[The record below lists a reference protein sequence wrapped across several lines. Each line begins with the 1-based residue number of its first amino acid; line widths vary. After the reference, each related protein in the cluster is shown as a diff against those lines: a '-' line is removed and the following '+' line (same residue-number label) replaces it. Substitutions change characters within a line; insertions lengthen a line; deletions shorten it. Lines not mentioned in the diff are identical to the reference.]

1 MNDFEKLAGRTIAPV
16 EGAEVGSEHIKF
28 YCTDGAVLSL
38 YHYQDCC
45 ESVEVSEIIGDIADL
60 IGTPVTMAEV
70 AVSENETPE
79 GTAIGENDYVGESYT
94 WTFYKLA
101 TVRGYVTLRW
111 LGSSN
116 GYYSE
121 AVYSEWK
128 GLPQ

>member
-1 MNDFEKLAGRTIAPV
+1 MDDFEKLLGRTVARI
-16 EGAEVGSEHIKF
+16 EGADVGSESITF
-28 YCTDGAVLSL
+28 YCTDGANLTL
-38 YHYQDCC
+38 YHSHECC

-60 IGTPVTMAEV
+60 IDTPITLAEI
-70 AVSENETPE
+70 AVSENETP
-79 GTAIGENDYVGESYT
+79 ADVVAGESDYLGESYT

-121 AVYSEWK
+121 RVCTRWA